1 MTTIS
6 SSDSESGSVAGS
18 SVFSR
23 TVVFLIG
30 LLFYL
35 LGVGGLLW
43 IIAACFGLYPYT
55 GGPVVLTSMPLA
67 IAFNLSLVAVFGIQ
81 HAIMARSHFKER
93 WTEIIHPALERA
105 TFVMLSGVILG
116 GMQYLWQP
124 LPQAIWSV
132 ESEAARIFLWALQ
145 GFAWSYLLLATF
157 AIDHFE
163 LFGVKQV
170 WRNLYSKDT
179 PSPPFVSRLMYRF
192 DRHPIMTGVLI
203 GVWATP
209 SMQLDH
215 LVLAIGSTAYV
226 ILGVMIEE
234 RDLIRLHG
242 ETYLDY
248 RKSVGTIVPQIGSR
262 SV

>member
-1 MTTIS
+1 MTT
-6 SSDSESGSVAGS
+6 SDNDSQGTSLAGS
-18 SVFSR
+18 SALSR
-23 TVVFLIG
+23 AIVFLIG
-30 LLFYL
+30 ILFYGL
-35 LGVGGLLW
+35 SVAGLLW
-43 IIAACFGLYPYT
+43 LIAACFGLYSYT
-55 GGPVVLTSMPLA
+55 GGPVAIGFMPLA
-67 IAFNLSLVAVFGIQ
+67 IALNLSMIAVFGIQ

-105 TFVMLSGVILG
+105 IFVMLSGVILG

-124 LPQAIWSV
+124 LPQAIWTV
-132 ESEAARIFLWALQ
+132 DHEAGRVFLWALQ
-145 GFAWSYLLLATF
+145 GFGWAYLLLATF

-170 WRNLYSKDT
+170 WRNLRSQDT

-215 LVLAIGSTAYV
+215 LVFAIGSTAYV
-226 ILGVMIEE
+226 IIGVMIEE

-248 RKSVGTIVPQIGSR
+248 RKTVGTIVPQIGSR
-262 SV
+262 IV